1 MISCQR
7 LSLPTNQLTRALAAI
22 SLLHAQSVIS
32 NLSCLYSFLELH
44 SLLYSL
50 SNPRYLTEAAKR
62 LTRVYHMYTNSSTFV
77 YYQADKPLRAG
88 ATPQPPERDMDA
100 AHFFS
105 HLSGKKQSPRLYY
118 SRSLPEGDLAPLT
131 DDIDTSWM
139 PTMPPLPSL
148 TRPQFNGAALTQVR
162 LQTWIHI

>member
-1 MISCQR
+1 LTLPLC
-7 LSLPTNQLTRALAAI
+7 SLG
-22 SLLHAQSVIS
+22 
-32 NLSCLYSFLELH
+32 
-44 SLLYSL
+44 
-50 SNPRYLTEAAKR
+50 NPHYLTEAAKR

-77 YYQADKPLRAG
+77 YYQADKPLSTG
-88 ATPQPPERDMDA
+88 ASPQPPERDMDA

-139 PTMPPLPSL
+139 PTMPPLPPL
-148 TRPQFNGAALTQVR
+148 TRPEFNGDALTQVR
-162 LQTWIHI
+162 RRTWIHSEFTDPSPFFVSTDHQTPSSQTGVDGIRWDEHAYALRHL